1 MSRKVVYLNLL
12 PDVNENA
19 VTKLHDGL
27 KVRYQRNSV
36 RKFFGNSYQV
46 IRYDV
51 FDMLKLSKLGVISWS
66 DGTVTRKQV
75 NDVRSDCKDAWK
87 IWVSA
92 HGHMDCTD
100 YVYGGQFSGP
110 KPLCSWAQMCE
121 FLSYLLED
129 RTTKRQIELMICYG
143 ARTLAYRDDQQTAVS
158 PELIKTS
165 LGYKIFSDLGKN
177 GLPLVVTARTGAT
190 GMDELAGCVTV
201 ETDEHVELDYQR
213 RTVLE
218 TTEYKAIDAWI
229 KQLPPDQRRVLG
241 NTYQKMT
248 TREVDAVAANTEDER
263 KAQKY
268 FHQQA
273 LYREIR
279 AQQNT
284 MSSSNS
290 YGTIR
295 YLTTK
300 TGIAVKNINNN
311 AMLYEGAWL

>member
-19 VTKLHDGL
+19 VTKLHNGL
-27 KVRYQRNSV
+27 KTRYKRNCVRR
-36 RKFFGNSYQV
+36 FFGNSYEV
-46 IRYDV
+46 TRYDV
-51 FDMLKLSKLGVISWS
+51 FEMLKLSKLGIINWGGS
-66 DGTVTRKQV
+66 TVTRKQI
-75 NDVRSDCKDAWK
+75 NEVRSDCRDAWK

-110 KPLCSWAQMCE
+110 GPLCSWTQMCE
-121 FLSYLLED
+121 FLSYLLKD
-129 RTTKRQIELMICYG
+129 RTTKRKIELMICYG
-143 ARTLAYRDDQQTAVS
+143 ARTLAYREDQQSVVP

-165 LGYKIFSDLGKN
+165 LGYKVFSGLGKS
-177 GLPLVVTARTGAT
+177 GLPIVVTARTGAT

-201 ETDEHVELDYQR
+201 ETDEHVELEYDR
-213 RTVLE
+213 RHVLE

-229 KQLPPDQRRVLG
+229 KQLSPEKKKQLG
-241 NTYQKMT
+241 KYVKLT
-248 TREVDAVAANTEDER
+248 THEVNAVPANTEEER

-268 FHQQA
+268 FYQQA

-279 AQQNT
+279 AQQNRMT
-284 MSSSNS
+284 DSST

-295 YLTTK
+295 YLTTN
-300 TGIAVKNINNN
+300 TGIEVKNINNN
-311 AMLYEGAWL
+311 TTLYEGAWL